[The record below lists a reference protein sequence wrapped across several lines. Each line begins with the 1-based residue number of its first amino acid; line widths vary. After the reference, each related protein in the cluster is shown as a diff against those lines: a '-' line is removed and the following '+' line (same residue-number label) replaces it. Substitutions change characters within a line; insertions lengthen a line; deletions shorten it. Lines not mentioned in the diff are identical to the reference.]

1 MLDLYIS
8 RAGITDG
15 QDILDLGCGWGSVA
29 LHVAAKFPNSRVS
42 MQTEKL
48 RCCNQSYVGARIEVA
63 SSLIC
68 LESHSMSL
76 HMGETL
82 SFFRSFHQPILVFI
96 LKGFR
101 ADTSPFKGP

>member
-42 MQTEKL
+42 IQGKSAADSTLPE
-48 RCCNQSYVGARIEVA
+48 RITQP
-63 SSLIC
+63 
-68 LESHSMSL
+68 SM
-76 HMGETL
+76 
-82 SFFRSFHQPILVFI
+82 
-96 LKGFR
+96 
-101 ADTSPFKGP
+101 